1 MNYKQRF
8 AMLNKYKQK
17 WLELNPELTNN
28 SGIYILEREENGF
41 KYCYIGQAVR
51 VLERL
56 CSHMLG
62 YQHIDISLKKRGFY
76 SKNNLQ
82 GWKVSFIEV
91 PQKDLDYQEQCFIKY
106 YAMQGYQLRYN
117 KTGGGQYDKKGFEQ
131 EQTNGYYKGLKKGRE
146 NQLKEIKVYFDKYID
161 FVIKGKPNKI
171 KERKLKEFEELLKGE
186 IENDTKRN
194 GV

>member
-91 PQKDLDYQEQCFIKY
+91 PQKDLDYQEQT
-106 YAMQGYQLRYN
+106 L
-117 KTGGGQYDKKGFEQ
+117 
-131 EQTNGYYKGLKKGRE
+131 
-146 NQLKEIKVYFDKYID
+146 
-161 FVIKGKPNKI
+161 
-171 KERKLKEFEELLKGE
+171 
-186 IENDTKRN
+186 
-194 GV
+194 

>member
-1 MNYKQRF
+1 MNYRQRY

-76 SKNNLQ
+76 SEKNPQ

-91 PQKDLDYQEQCFIKY
+91 PQKDLDYQEQCFIKH

-131 EQTNGYYKGLKKGRE
+131 EQTNGYYKGLKQGKIAILR
-146 NQLKEIKVYFDKYID
+146 QIKVYFDKYLD
-161 FVIKGKPNKI
+161 FVIKEPQNKI
-171 KERKLKEFEELLKGE
+171 KQRKLQEFRELLNEADNRKE
-186 IENDTKRN
+186 D
-194 GV
+194 